1 MTNSLHPY
9 FGFAGNAAEAMNFY
23 QSVFGGELRI
33 MTFEQGG
40 AGDFAPNPQHVM
52 HSQLIVNESWFLMA
66 ADSEETAADGHGTPR
81 ITVAIAGSDDQLET
95 LTAQFAKLA
104 EDGTVVMPL
113 EKQMWGAVYGQV
125 VDKFGVTW
133 QFNIGG

>member
-9 FGFAGNAAEAMNFY
+9 FGFAGNAAEAMTFY
-23 QSVFGGELRI
+23 QSVFGGELQI

-40 AGDFAPNPQHVM
+40 AGEFASNPQAVM

-66 ADSEETAADGHGTPR
+66 ADSEDATSEGHSTPR
-81 ITVAIAGSDDQLET
+81 ITVAISGSDNQLEAQ
-95 LTAQFAKLA
+95 TAQFNKLA
-104 EDGTVVMPL
+104 ESGNVVMPL

>member
-9 FGFAGNAAEAMNFY
+9 FGFAGNAAEAMTFY
-23 QSVFGGELRI
+23 QEVFGGELQI

-40 AGDFAPNPQHVM
+40 AGEFAANPQHVM
-52 HSQLIVNESWFLMA
+52 HSQLIVNDSWNLMA
-66 ADSEETAADGHGTPR
+66 ADSEEAAGEGVGSPR
-81 ITVAIAGSDDQLET
+81 ITVAIAGSDDQLE
-95 LTAQFAKLA
+95 AQTEQFNKLA
-104 EDGTVVMPL
+104 DGGNVVMPL

>member
-9 FGFAGNAAEAMNFY
+9 FGFAGNAAEAMTYY
-23 QSVFGGELRI
+23 QSVFGGELQI

-40 AGDFAPNPQHVM
+40 AGEFAPNPQHVM
-52 HSQLIVNESWFLMA
+52 HSQLIVNDSWFLMA
-66 ADSEETAADGHGTPR
+66 ADSEEAAGNSNGAPR
-81 ITVAIAGSDDQLET
+81 ITVAIAGSDDQLD
-95 LTAQFAKLA
+95 AQTEQFNKLA
-104 EDGTVVMPL
+104 EEGTVVMPL

-125 VDKFGVTW
+125 VDKFGITW